1 MSANTSTEPATE
13 PAVVPRR
20 AAGGRSD
27 SLLRVLHSEWI
38 KLWSVRSTAWT
49 LFALFVVT
57 VGISALAAWG
67 TATHLNQARQGGPID
82 PTNISLGGL
91 VFGQLAIA
99 VLGVLVITTEYS
111 TGGIKASLTAV
122 PQRMRLLVA
131 KAVVFTAVGFVVG
144 LIACFASFYAGMT
157 FFDGQDIGVSITDQ
171 HVLRAVIGGA
181 LFLAASGLLGFAIGV
196 LLRHTAGAITICV
209 ALLFIAPIV
218 LSSIPVHVVH
228 TINKYF
234 FGSAGQH
241 VAEVVPVPGALGPW
255 WGYIVFTLEWAVLL
269 VIGAVLMKRRD
280 A

>member
-1 MSANTSTEPATE
+1 MTTTTVDPA
-13 PAVVPRR
+13 ASRD
-20 AAGGRSD
+20 AGD
-27 SLLRVLHSEWI
+27 SVRGGTDSFLRVLRSEWI
-38 KLWSVRSTAWT
+38 KLRSVRSTGWT

-57 VGISALAAWG
+57 VGISALTAWG
-67 TATHLNQARQGGPID
+67 ASSHLSQVRASGPVD
-82 PTNISLGGL
+82 PTNLSLGGL

-111 TGGIKASLTAV
+111 TGGIRASLTAV
-122 PQRMRLLVA
+122 PQRLRLLAA

-144 LIACFASFYAGMT
+144 LIACFVSFYVGMI
-157 FFDGQDIGVSITDQ
+157 FFGGQGVGVSITDPG
-171 HVLRAVIGGA
+171 VLRAVIGGA

-218 LSSIPVHVVH
+218 LGSVPVHVVH
-228 TINKYF
+228 VINKYF

-241 VAEVVPVPGALGPW
+241 VAEVVAHSGALGPW
-255 WGYIVFTLEWAVLL
+255 AGYLVFTGEWAVLL
-269 VIGAVLMKRRD
+269 VAGALLMRRRD